1 MDEKKLKALAAELAK
16 GLKTEADLNQFSRML
31 TKLTVETALNA
42 ELTDHLG
49 HEKNAPKKGSNTRN
63 GYSSK
68 TLLCDDGEIELNT
81 PRDRENT
88 FEPQLIKKNQTRST
102 QMDSQILSLYAKGMT
117 TREIVA
123 TFKEM
128 YDADVSP
135 TLISK
140 VTDAV
145 KEQVTEWQNR
155 QLDALYPIVYMGCIV
170 AKVHQNGSVINKAVF
185 LALGINTEGQKELL
199 GMWLAE
205 NEGAKFWLSVLTELK
220 NRGLQDIL
228 IACVD
233 GLKGFPDAINSVYPQ
248 THIQLYIIHMVRN
261 SLKYV
266 SWKDYKAV
274 TSGLKAVYQAPTEEA
289 ALMALDAFA
298 GEWDDKYPQISKSW
312 RAHWEN
318 LNTFFGYPPDIR
330 KAIYTTNAIESLNSV
345 IRAAIKKRKVFP
357 TDDSV
362 RKVVY
367 LAIKDASKK
376 WSMPIQNW
384 RLAMSRFIIEF
395 GDCCGQLKLAT
406 ALEFFQYRF
415 SDSFGGNPPL
425 YSCGLSAL

>member
-16 GLKTEADLNQFSRML
+16 GLKTEADLNAFSRML

-49 HEKNAPKKGSNTRN
+49 HEKNSPKSGSNTRN

-88 FEPQLIKKNQTRST
+88 FEQQLIKKNQTRIT

-145 KEQVTEWQNR
+145 KEQVTEWQSR
-155 QLDALYPIVYMGCIV
+155 QLDALYPIVYMDCIIV
-170 AKVHQNGSVINKAVF
+170 KVHQNSSVINKAVF
-185 LALGINTEGQKELL
+185 LALGINTEGHQKELL

-248 THIQLYIIHMVRN
+248 THIQLCIIHMVRN

-266 SWKDYKAV
+266 AWKDYKAV
-274 TSGLKAVYQAPTEEA
+274 TSGLKRVYQAPTEEA
-289 ALMALDAFA
+289 ALMALDSFA
-298 GEWDDKYPQISKSW
+298 DVWDDKYPQNSKSW

-318 LNTFFGYPPDIR
+318 LNTFFNYPPDIR

-362 RKVVY
+362 RKVIY

-376 WSMPIQNW
+376 
-384 RLAMSRFIIEF
+384 
-395 GDCCGQLKLAT
+395 
-406 ALEFFQYRF
+406 
-415 SDSFGGNPPL
+415 
-425 YSCGLSAL
+425 